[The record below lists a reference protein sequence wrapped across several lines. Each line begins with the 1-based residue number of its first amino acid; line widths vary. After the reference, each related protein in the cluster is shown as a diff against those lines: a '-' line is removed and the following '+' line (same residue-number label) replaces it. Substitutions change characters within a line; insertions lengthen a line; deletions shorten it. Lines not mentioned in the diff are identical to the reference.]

1 MGHYE
6 RMITVQ
12 APADRVFEY
21 LRHTENVSQYVPQVR
36 QMHHLDGDRVKVVI
50 DIGGRQLES
59 TGVFR
64 ADPQRNRIEWHADE
78 RHRYSGLLEVR
89 GGDASPEI
97 SDVLVHL
104 SMDESSMRGEKPNP
118 NDTGR
123 RTPFSEAILDEMQKA
138 LELIRRVV
146 EERVGAGRLKFAP

>member
-1 MGHYE
+1 
-6 RMITVQ
+6 MITVQ
-12 APADRVFEY
+12 APPDRAFEY
-21 LRHTENVSQYVPQVR
+21 LRHIENVPQYVPQVVR
-36 QMHHLDGDRVKVVI
+36 IHRLDGDRVKVVI
-50 DIGGRQLES
+50 EIAGRQVES

-64 ADPQRNRIEWHADE
+64 ADPQGNRIEWHADE

-104 SMDESSMRGEKPNP
+104 AMDESSMHGDKPNA

-123 RTPFSEAILDEMQKA
+123 RTPF
-138 LELIRRVV
+138 
-146 EERVGAGRLKFAP
+146 